1 MERETTRRMPDTLTT
16 PTAGMQARN
25 WIRLRTLVLLRWW
38 AIAGQFGAL
47 LVAQH
52 ILNLSLEYGYCY
64 FVVGLSVI
72 TNVIAGFIFPENKRL
87 SEFETLLFVLFDMLQ
102 LGLLLYLTG
111 GLNNPFSI
119 LIVGPV
125 TVSASAMTTR
135 STLFLGLCAIAITSI
150 LTRFHISLSNTS
162 GDVLRMPDIF
172 LFGNWTAIVIAVA
185 FLGVYARRLVS
196 EMHAMSEA
204 LQATQ
209 MALAREQKLT
219 DLGGVV
225 AAAAHELGT
234 PLATI
239 KLTSSELA
247 EELQDDEDLREDA
260 LLIKDQADRCRD
272 ILRSMGRAGKDD
284 LHMRQAPLSA
294 IIDEAAEPHLDR
306 GKELLFDLLSDDAH
320 LGDQPTILRRPE
332 VIHGLRNLIQN
343 AVDFSNSQV
352 WIDTDWNDSTIT
364 IRIMDDGKGYPPQ
377 LLGRIGEPFMRRRTQ
392 PIDPRHPEYE
402 GMGLGLFIA
411 KTLLER
417 SGAELQFANGSDT
430 FTTRAELFD
439 RKGAFVEVSWPRDRL
454 EEDSL
459 ANRKSLGNNLPIEF
473 QIRS

>member
-1 MERETTRRMPDTLTT
+1 MSDAPIN
-16 PTAGMQARN
+16 PTARRADRN
-25 WIRLRTLVLLRWW
+25 WIRLRTLILLRWW
-38 AIAGQFGAL
+38 AVAGQFGAL

-52 ILNLSLEYGYCY
+52 ILNLSLEYGLCY
-64 FVVGLSVI
+64 FVVGVSVI
-72 TNVIAGFIFPENKRL
+72 TNVVAGFIFPENKRL
-87 SEFETLLFVLFDMLQ
+87 SEGETLLFVLFDMLQ

-111 GLNNPFSI
+111 GLHNPFSI

-125 TVSASAMTTR
+125 IVSASALSTR
-135 STLFLGLCAIAITSI
+135 STIFLGFCAVVITSV
-150 LTRFHISLSNTS
+150 LSWFYISLTDQNGVTLS
-162 GDVLRMPDIF
+162 MPDIF
-172 LFGNWTAIVIAVA
+172 LFGNWIAIVIAVA

-247 EELQDDEDLREDA
+247 EELTEDEDLRDDA
-260 LLIKDQADRCRD
+260 LLIKEQADRCRD

-284 LHMRQAPLSA
+284 LHLRRAPLTA
-294 IIDEAAEPHLDR
+294 VIEEAAEPHLDR
-306 GKELLFDLLSDDAH
+306 GKELLFDAVSKDVDPST
-320 LGDQPTILRRPE
+320 QPTILRRPE
-332 VIHGLRNLIQN
+332 VIHGVRNLIQN
-343 AVDFSNSQV
+343 AVDFSERRV
-352 WIDTDWNDSTIT
+352 WVDSDWTDQSIT
-364 IRIMDDGKGYPPQ
+364 VRIMDDGKGYPVQ
-377 LLGRIGEPFMRRRTQ
+377 YLGRIGEPFMRKRTPQ
-392 PIDPRHPEYE
+392 TDPQRPEYE

-417 SGAELQFANGSDT
+417 SGAELSFANGSDT
-430 FTTRAELFD
+430 FTNRADFAE
-439 RKGAFVEVSWPRDRL
+439 RKGAFVEVTWPRERL
-454 EEDSL
+454 EEAAWAD
-459 ANRKSLGNNLPIEF
+459 RRSLGSNVPIE
-473 QIRS
+473 I